1 MEPKITFN
9 DAFRSIWDTDSPIL
23 QEWSTLE
30 VYCSSI
36 SVIAEN
42 LAVKAATFRSFADIE
57 KDVKRYQSRAQEE
70 ALRLELIYI
79 LWNRL
84 LLRTCSKVR
93 DSLEFLIF
101 SSNAANSYGCALAA
115 RGIIEHVAL
124 LNYLVQRVPW
134 LQSPVVTKEGLQ
146 TFIKQLTLLTQGSTF
161 NWDQFLEGSVSFRA
175 IIASKNWK
183 RPKDQRIPEI
193 STLIKSLDDRLS
205 SKRSS
210 ETAGRIEFIYS
221 VLCDVVHPSWGGDF
235 IYAPKPDQD
244 MQVRKSFDVHFR
256 KVALVL
262 CLPMVEVTQCFV
274 DLIRMMT
281 DNEPQRLGFSRQ

>member
-1 MEPKITFN
+1 MEQKITFN
-9 DAFRSIWDTDSPIL
+9 DSYRSMWDKDSPVL

-42 LAVKAATFRSFADIE
+42 LAVKAATFRSFTDIE
-57 KDVKRYQSRAQEE
+57 TDFKSCQSRAQEE

-93 DSLEFLIF
+93 DSLELLIF
-101 SSNAANSYGCALAA
+101 SSNTANSYGCALAA
-115 RGIIEHVAL
+115 RGILEHTAL
-124 LNYLVQRVPW
+124 LNYFVQRVPW
-134 LQSPVVTKEGLQ
+134 LQSPVVKGDSLQ

-161 NWDQFLEGSVSFRA
+161 DWYQFFEGNGSLRSL
-175 IIASKNWK
+175 IASKNWK
-183 RPKDQRIPEI
+183 RLKGERIPDI
-193 STLIKSLDDRLS
+193 STLIRTLDERISDVR
-205 SKRSS
+205 SK

-235 IYAPKPDQD
+235 IYAPKPNQR
-244 MQVRKSFDVHFR
+244 MQVSRNFDDHFR
-256 KVALVL
+256 YVVTVL
-262 CLPMVEVTQCFV
+262 CLPLVEITQCFI
-274 DLIRMMT
+274 DLIRTMS
-281 DNEPQRLGFSRQ
+281 DNEPQRMGFPIQ